1 MFAKLFSSDEPDS
14 AESEVD
20 EQESLAYA
28 AAMLLFEVAWADHE
42 ITPEEL
48 LRIDASL
55 QSLFGV
61 TQGTAQRLAER
72 ARIEHVEATS
82 MYPFTREVKDA
93 LDADE
98 RYILMVALWQLAL
111 ADEDLG
117 TYEESAIRSIA
128 ELLYVSHRNFIRAKL
143 EAKRLQG
150 SSSSR

>member
-1 MFAKLFSSDEPDS
+1 MFAKLFSRDEPDS
-14 AESEVD
+14 AESGVD
-20 EQESLAYA
+20 ERESLAYA

-48 LRIDASL
+48 LRIDTSL

-61 TQGTAQRLAER
+61 TKGTAQRLAER

-82 MYPFTREVKDA
+82 MYPFTRRVKDA

-98 RYILMVALWQLAL
+98 RYKLMVALWQLAL

-117 TYEESAIRSIA
+117 TYEESAIRSMS

-150 SSSSR
+150 SSNPR